1 MREIILNVLEEWKD
15 LQPNMASESCRELLT
30 RELCNAIKPHVN
42 NMIEEIITGAGRA
55 TPHAR

>member
-15 LQPNMASESCRELLT
+15 LQPNMASESYRELLT

-42 NMIEEIITGAGRA
+42 NMIEEIITGAENN
-55 TPHAR
+55 AR